1 MINTVIAW
9 SLRNRFLVLLGS
21 VAVVG
26 AGVWAM
32 RTTPL
37 DAIPDLSDVQV
48 IVQTDFREQA
58 PQIVEDQVTYPIAS
72 EMLKVPGARVVRGYS
87 FFGLSLV
94 YVIFEDGTDI
104 YWARSRVLEYLNGI
118 RRALPPNV
126 EPTLGPDA
134 TGVGWVFE
142 YVLESDSLDL
152 AALRT
157 LQDWY
162 IRYQLTSVPGVSEV
176 ASVGGF
182 ERQYQVE
189 VHPERLRAF
198 NIPVTRVAHAIGNHN
213 VDIGARVLEMG
224 GREYMIRGLG
234 YLEGIEDIENVALGA
249 MANGTPIRVADVAS
263 VQLGPAP
270 RRGAAD
276 WNGHGEVV
284 TGIVVMRFGADALQ
298 TIEAVKVRLQEIEA
312 GLPAGVRLRTGY
324 DRSDLIH
331 RAIATLRDKL
341 LEESLIIAAVA
352 LLFLLHARSALVAII
367 TLPLGILISFIVMR
381 AIGVSANIMSLGGIA
396 IALGAMVDAAIV
408 MIENM
413 HKHLERSDGTASRW
427 DIVLK
432 SAKQVGPPL
441 FFSLLIIT
449 FSFLPVFALE
459 QQEGRLFR
467 PLAFTKTFAMA
478 GGALLSITL
487 VPVLMGYLI
496 RGRIRHERD
505 NPINRILQWA
515 YRPIIDFTLRRP
527 WLVVGGAIGVLALTV
542 VPWKRLG
549 SEFMPPLQ
557 EGSILFMPTT
567 VPGVAI
573 AEAREIMRRQDSIMA
588 AFPEVATVLGKVGR
602 ANTATDPA
610 PLNMFETTITLKP
623 EGEWRPGMT
632 YERLIGE
639 MDRAVRMPG
648 ITNAWT
654 MPIKGRIDMLATG
667 IRTPVG
673 VKIFGP
679 DLDTL
684 QALGERVERIVQ
696 QVPGTRSAFAE
707 RGMSGYYVDIAIDR
721 ADAARYGLN
730 VGDIHNAI
738 MATVGGMNAAVTVE
752 GRERYAVNVRYP
764 RELRD
769 DPQRLREVLIPVTTV
784 GGMAGSN
791 GGMTRTRRSTAL
803 TQRSV
808 LTQIPLGQVATVQ
821 VVQGPMAVKTED
833 AFPVTAVF
841 VDIGE
846 RDVGSYV
853 EEARELVAQEVTL
866 PAGYTLIWSG
876 QYEFMQRVKERMAVV
891 VPVTLAIIFLLLYL
905 SFRGITESLI
915 VMLSVPFAVVGGIWY
930 LWLAG
935 YNTSVA
941 VWVGFIAL
949 AGVAAETGVVM
960 LIYLDEAFHHR
971 TRDGRMRT
979 AADVAAAVR
988 EGAVDRLRPKIM
1000 TVAAI
1005 TLGLAPILWSHGTGA
1020 DVMKR
1025 IAAPMVGGMVT
1036 STVLTLVVIPA
1047 IYLIWRRRG
1056 LMPNRGPSENG
1067 LKPGP
1072 TGVRPPRSSAAAALV
1087 GLAVLSLGMTPASAR
1102 AQNLGVLCDSI
1113 AQTVTSM
1120 PSVTGVRTDTVIR
1133 DHRTERAASGCQ
1145 ARFTGSMAAFQKTGT
1160 PDELLRSLLPAHGW
1174 TEDLWYAAD
1183 GPDGTA
1189 FALRH
1194 GAALCLFRG
1203 RWDGG
1208 DDADPSYVPSDRY
1221 ELIVG
1226 CMPAPP

>member
-1 MINTVIAW
+1 MINAVIAW
-9 SLRNRFLVLLGS
+9 SLRNRFLVLL
-21 VAVVG
+21 VAAAIVG

-58 PQIVEDQVTYPIAS
+58 PQIVEDQVTYPITS

-118 RRALPPNV
+118 RSALPPNV

-189 VHPERLRAF
+189 VNPERLRAF
-198 NIPVTRVAHAIGNHN
+198 NIPATRVAHAIGDHN

-234 YLEGIEDIENVALGA
+234 YLDGIEDIENVSVGA
-249 MANGTPIRVADVAS
+249 MANGTPIRVADVAT

-276 WNGHGEVV
+276 WNGRGEIV
-284 TGIVVMRFGADALQ
+284 TGIVVMRFGADALA
-298 TIEAVKVRLQEIEA
+298 TIEAVKERLRLIEA
-312 GLPAGVRLRTGY
+312 GLPAGVYLRTGY

-341 LEESLIIAAVA
+341 FEESIIIAGVA
-352 LLFLLHARSALVAII
+352 LLFLLHARSALVAIV

-381 AIGVSANIMSLGGIA
+381 VIGVNANIMSLGGIA

-413 HKHLERSDGTASRW
+413 HKHLERSDGTADTW
-427 DIVLK
+427 DIVLE

-459 QQEGRLFR
+459 QQEGRLFK

-496 RGRIRHERD
+496 RGRIRHERE
-505 NPINRILQWA
+505 NPINRVLQWL
-515 YRPIIDFTLRRP
+515 YRPIIGIALRRP
-527 WLVVGGAIGVLALTV
+527 WLVVAGAIGVLAMSV
-542 VPWKRLG
+542 FPWQRLG
-549 SEFMPPLQ
+549 SEFMPTLH

-573 AEAREIMRRQDSIMA
+573 AEARAIMRQQDSILTS
-588 AFPEVATVLGKVGR
+588 FPEVATVLGKAGR

-610 PLNMFETTITLKP
+610 PLDMFETTITLKD
-623 EGEWRPGMT
+623 EHEWREGMT
-632 YERLIGE
+632 YERLVAD

-673 VKIFGP
+673 IKIFGP

-684 QALGERVERIVQ
+684 QALGEQVERVVQ

-707 RGMSGYYVDIAIDR
+707 RGVSGYYVDIDIDR
-721 ADAARYGLN
+721 AEAARYGLN
-730 VGDIHNAI
+730 VGGIHDAI

-769 DPQRLREVLIPVTTV
+769 NPERLREVLIPVPRARSMSMPNAPMPQASGTT
-784 GGMAGSN
+784 S
-791 GGMTRTRRSTAL
+791 MTQSRN
-803 TQRSV
+803 V
-808 LTQIPLGQVATVQ
+808 TQIPLGQVASVA
-821 VVQGPMAVKTED
+821 VVQGPMAIKTED
-833 AFPVTAVF
+833 AFPVTTVF

-846 RDVGSYV
+846 RDVGTYV
-853 EEARELVAQEVTL
+853 EEARRLVAREVTL
-866 PAGYTLIWSG
+866 PSGYTLVWSG
-876 QYEFMQRVKERMAVV
+876 QYEFMRRVKEKMAIV
-891 VPVTLAIIFLLLYL
+891 VPVTLGIIFLLLYL
-905 SFRGITESLI
+905 NFRGLTESLI
-915 VMLSVPFAVVGGIWY
+915 VMLSVPFAMVGGVWY

-960 LIYLDEAFHHR
+960 LIYLDEAFHR
-971 TRDGRMRT
+971 RRANGQMTSPE
-979 AADVAAAVR
+979 DVAAAVN

-1047 IYLIWRRRG
+1047 IYLIWRRW
-1056 LMPNRGPSENG
+1056 E
-1067 LKPGP
+1067 
-1072 TGVRPPRSSAAAALV
+1072 
-1087 GLAVLSLGMTPASAR
+1087 LGRHSASA
-1102 AQNLGVLCDSI
+1102 V
-1113 AQTVTSM
+1113 
-1120 PSVTGVRTDTVIR
+1120 
-1133 DHRTERAASGCQ
+1133 
-1145 ARFTGSMAAFQKTGT
+1145 
-1160 PDELLRSLLPAHGW
+1160 
-1174 TEDLWYAAD
+1174 
-1183 GPDGTA
+1183 
-1189 FALRH
+1189 
-1194 GAALCLFRG
+1194 
-1203 RWDGG
+1203 
-1208 DDADPSYVPSDRY
+1208 SDRVP
-1221 ELIVG
+1221 LQ
-1226 CMPAPP
+1226 PQD